1 VSTTSAIKRQW
12 TGRKAYNYIRKK
24 FQNSRDVIKR
34 SENAAIRAGKA
45 IFSGPKI
52 NAVYNAIILSSGR
65 ANDFYL
71 GLVERHEQSLR
82 SAVGEYAKLMK
93 MTPEEAAR
101 DLHIYAM
108 AKHEGERRDV
118 KYMLNVPLSTTPAT
132 ITLPDGT
139 TVNMAPSEF
148 RIKVMQAIF
157 SGKLKKA
164 DVEALRGTLDSV
176 VQQYADPTG
185 FSGIDAASSAGYTS
199 VDRDAA
205 DYSVVG
211 GYSPADMQGYVDA
224 LYTNQSDQI
233 KAATDKAMSAM
244 RGLQD
249 ATKKLDKE
257 SNYWSK
263 PVQSVVDFY
272 GWENY
277 IPLKG
282 KQHLVGKNDDMLDF
296 SGERLGGELQE
307 TQGAF
312 EGRKTE
318 SDNSLIQSMVDA
330 TRASMRA
337 GRKDVTLAIK
347 NAVTDKLLYGE
358 VVEKGVPFADR
369 QRVLYEKYRGPN
381 FIYHYNA
388 DGTVDVILLSDKDQ
402 REAIKRTYEE
412 SQPLI
417 DALNWTT
424 SKMGQFHTRYNIA
437 FAPMN
442 FVRDGLTHAFMLGA
456 EFGPMAAAQY
466 IGSIS
471 ARVATGGLYKAGKV
485 SKLYADGNI
494 EAIKAMA
501 KRDPYVAAMY
511 EYLETG
517 GKISYLSGISSKSQQ
532 IELQKDLS
540 SGNASKALKA
550 VNKVFDIYND
560 MFELSARTA
569 AYEITKS
576 QSLAE
581 GLSEEAARKKA
592 AGYAKELANFETVG
606 EWGKGAG
613 AMFMFFRPAATGA
626 VRAIDAIEPMFRSV
640 ENAVNELPQAIR
652 DDPKALAEFKKNYK
666 KQAASARAMT
676 FTLMGMGTAM
686 YLMAYMMADD
696 DEYGRNKVATD
707 DMNRWQRYARF
718 YIPGTEE
725 ALKGNA
731 IQIPWGFGLGAFASA
746 GSQVAALFA
755 GNNSVK
761 DALTNVAL
769 VGMDSFLPLPVSK
782 IDPFDKPAA
791 WAMDSAL
798 PSIMRPFLEW
808 TMNVDGLGRE
818 IYNNRSSRYGD
829 AYTGGDNIPELYK
842 SAARTLYDTTNG
854 AVDWSPNT
862 MYFFANS
869 YVSGLARLAHGSVNI
884 GMVSEA
890 EKDFN
895 PKTDTMLFDSFFGTP
910 SNVDAREFAEAEQK
924 ILDIQKRLK
933 TMEEYQPEQYAKYV
947 EKNPMHP
954 FIVESYN
961 VKVNQV
967 LRDLRKEANVYRR
980 MPGLTPK
987 ERTDIVKNY
996 VSMQNLVKRDI
1007 LNTLEAY
1014 GLED

>member
-1 VSTTSAIKRQW
+1 
-12 TGRKAYNYIRKK
+12 
-24 FQNSRDVIKR
+24 
-34 SENAAIRAGKA
+34 
-45 IFSGPKI
+45 
-52 NAVYNAIILSSGR
+52 
-65 ANDFYL
+65 
-71 GLVERHEQSLR
+71 
-82 SAVGEYAKLMK
+82 
-93 MTPEEAAR
+93 
-101 DLHIYAM
+101 
-108 AKHEGERRDV
+108 
-118 KYMLNVPLSTTPAT
+118 
-132 ITLPDGT
+132 
-139 TVNMAPSEF
+139 
-148 RIKVMQAIF
+148 
-157 SGKLKKA
+157 
-164 DVEALRGTLDSV
+164 
-176 VQQYADPTG
+176 
-185 FSGIDAASSAGYTS
+185 
-199 VDRDAA
+199 
-205 DYSVVG
+205 
-211 GYSPADMQGYVDA
+211 
-224 LYTNQSDQI
+224 
-233 KAATDKAMSAM
+233 
-244 RGLQD
+244 
-249 ATKKLDKE
+249 
-257 SNYWSK
+257 
-263 PVQSVVDFY
+263 
-272 GWENY
+272 
-277 IPLKG
+277 
-282 KQHLVGKNDDMLDF
+282 
-296 SGERLGGELQE
+296 
-307 TQGAF
+307 
-312 EGRKTE
+312 
-318 SDNSLIQSMVDA
+318 
-330 TRASMRA
+330 
-337 GRKDVTLAIK
+337 
-347 NAVTDKLLYGE
+347 
-358 VVEKGVPFADR
+358 
-369 QRVLYEKYRGPN
+369 
-381 FIYHYNA
+381 
-388 DGTVDVILLSDKDQ
+388 
-402 REAIKRTYEE
+402 
-412 SQPLI
+412 
-417 DALNWTT
+417 
-424 SKMGQFHTRYNIA
+424 
-437 FAPMN
+437 
-442 FVRDGLTHAFMLGA
+442 
-456 EFGPMAAAQY
+456 
-466 IGSIS
+466 
-471 ARVATGGLYKAGKV
+471 
-485 SKLYADGNI
+485 
-494 EAIKAMA
+494 
-501 KRDPYVAAMY
+501 
-511 EYLETG
+511 
-517 GKISYLSGISSKSQQ
+517 
-532 IELQKDLS
+532 
-540 SGNASKALKA
+540 
-550 VNKVFDIYND
+550 
-560 MFELSARTA
+560 
-569 AYEITKS
+569 
-576 QSLAE
+576 
-581 GLSEEAARKKA
+581 
-592 AGYAKELANFETVG
+592 
-606 EWGKGAG
+606 
-613 AMFMFFRPAATGA
+613 
-626 VRAIDAIEPMFRSV
+626 
-640 ENAVNELPQAIR
+640 
-652 DDPKALAEFKKNYK
+652 
-666 KQAASARAMT
+666 
-676 FTLMGMGTAM
+676 
-686 YLMAYMMADD
+686 MAYMMADD